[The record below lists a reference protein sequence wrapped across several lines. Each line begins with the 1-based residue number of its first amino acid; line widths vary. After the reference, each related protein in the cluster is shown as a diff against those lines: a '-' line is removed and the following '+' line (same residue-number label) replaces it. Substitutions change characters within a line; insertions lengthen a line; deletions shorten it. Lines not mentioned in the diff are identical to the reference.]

1 MRQLPP
7 FAWNLGL
14 LPARGKDKQYALGD
28 RTVRFASALIWII
41 AALLIACSSESTS
54 PLPQVRNETSTDA
67 RPSVAATATELPT
80 AMPAAET
87 TPAQSVPPATM
98 DPTDPPPPT
107 EAPEEAQPETETA
120 PTATPQEPTAT
131 APPTETLTGTATIL
145 RVTVSAVP
153 ATLPDYDRHDW
164 KHWTDAD
171 RDCQDARNEVLIAE
185 SQTAVAYR
193 TDRKCRV
200 ATGEW
205 LAPYSS
211 TIATDPGR
219 LDVDHM
225 VPLGNAHDSGAW
237 QWSAEQRERYANY
250 LEDPQHLIAVTASA
264 NRSKGARGPDQWK
277 PEDQTYWCQYA
288 VDWITIK
295 STWELTV
302 TEAELAGLNEMLY
315 SCNEPPSLWVSHGSI
330 PGVHRATSTPEPRPT
345 ATATTIKY
353 NSCDAA
359 QAAGETRVQGSKG
372 NGRGFPEWMVPSAR
386 DGDGDGVVC
395 ER

>member
-1 MRQLPP
+1 M
-7 FAWNLGL
+7 
-14 LPARGKDKQYALGD
+14 
-28 RTVRFASALIWII
+28 RFASVIIWIV
-41 AALLIACSSESTS
+41 AVLLIACSSASTS
-54 PLPQVRNETSTDA
+54 PAPQVGNETNTDA

-87 TPAQSVPPATM
+87 TPAQSVPPATT
-98 DPTDPPPPT
+98 DPTNPPTTT
-107 EAPEEAQPETETA
+107 EAPEAQPETKTA

-131 APPTETLTGTATIL
+131 TPPTATPTREPPSPTPTPTALPARPTATPTGTATVL

-164 KHWTDAD
+164 KQWTDAD

-185 SQTAVAYR
+185 SRTAVTYR
-193 TDRKCRV
+193 SDKKCRV
-200 ATGEW
+200 TTGEW
-205 LAPYSS
+205 LAPYSN
-211 TIATDPGR
+211 TIVTDPGR

-315 SCNEPPSLWVSHGSI
+315 TCNEPPSLWVSHDSI
-330 PGVHRATSTPEPRPT
+330 PGVHRATSTPESRPT

-353 NSCDAA
+353 NSCDSA
-359 QAAGETRVQGSKG
+359 QAAGETRIQGSKG
-372 NGRGFPEWMVPSAR
+372 NGRGFPKWMVPSAR

>member
-1 MRQLPP
+1 MR
-7 FAWNLGL
+7 F
-14 LPARGKDKQYALGD
+14 
-28 RTVRFASALIWII
+28 VSALIWIG

-54 PLPQVRNETSTDA
+54 PAAQVGNETSTDA

-87 TPAQSVPPATM
+87 TPAQSVPPATT
-98 DPTDPPPPT
+98 DPTNPPTTT
-107 EAPEEAQPETETA
+107 EAPEAQPETEAA
-120 PTATPQEPTAT
+120 PTAPPQETTAT
-131 APPTETLTGTATIL
+131 APPMSTPTPEPAPPTPTPTALSAVPTATPTGTATVL

-164 KHWTDAD
+164 KQWTDAD

-185 SQTAVAYR
+185 SRTAVAYR

-200 ATGEW
+200 TTGEW
-205 LAPYSS
+205 LAPYSN
-211 TIATDPGR
+211 TIVTDPGR

-277 PEDQTYWCQYA
+277 PEDRTYWCQYA

-295 STWELTV
+295 STWKLTV
-302 TEAELAGLNEMLY
+302 TQQEHTALVQLLDTCAQRPELM
-315 SCNEPPSLWVSHGSI
+315 VSQQSQVQ
-330 PGVHRATSTPEPRPT
+330 PTPRPT
-345 ATATTIKY
+345 RNPVQQTPTPEMRTY

-359 QAAGETRVQGSKG
+359 QAAGETRAQGSKG
-372 NGRGFPEWMVPSAR
+372 NGRGFPKWMVPSAR

-395 ER
+395 EN

>member
-1 MRQLPP
+1 MR
-7 FAWNLGL
+7 FTA
-14 LPARGKDKQYALGD
+14 
-28 RTVRFASALIWII
+28 VLIWII

-54 PLPQVRNETSTDA
+54 PPPQVGNETSTDA

-80 AMPAAET
+80 AMPAAEL
-87 TPAQSVPPATM
+87 TPDQSVPPATM
-98 DPTDPPPPT
+98 DPANPPTTT
-107 EAPEEAQPETETA
+107 EAPGAQPVTETA

-131 APPTETLTGTATIL
+131 APPTETPTPEPHLPTPTPTALPARPTATPTGTVTIL

-185 SQTAVAYR
+185 SRTAVAYR

-200 ATGEW
+200 TTGEW
-205 LAPYSS
+205 LAPYSN
-211 TIATDPGR
+211 TIVTDPGR

-237 QWSAEQRERYANY
+237 QWSANRREQYANY
-250 LEDPQHLIAVTASA
+250 LGDPQHLIAVTASA

-277 PEDQTYWCQYA
+277 PEDRTYWCRYA
-288 VDWITIK
+288 TDWIRIK
-295 STWELTV
+295 DTWDLTV
-302 TEAELAGLNEMLY
+302 TQHEYDALVEMVNTCD
-315 SCNEPPSLWVSHGSI
+315 SPPTVVTRQGQARPTIIAPEPPI
-330 PGVHRATSTPEPRPT
+330 EAPETVR
-345 ATATTIKY
+345 Y

-359 QAAGETRVQGSKG
+359 QAVGETRVQGSKG